1 MKLKKVKKSLATAIV
16 TVIATLSALSIFNA
30 RYYLKAE
37 SEPDPAATAVPVV
50 EEFVPTSAEPVLI
63 AGETA
68 VPIVEENAVVPEA
81 AETTETVETTVNS
94 EVSNYEDDPIFTA
107 KEKHVLLDAAYDE
120 E

>member
-50 EEFVPTSAEPVLI
+50 EEFVPTSTEPVLI

-68 VPIVEENAVVPEA
+68 VPIVEEDAVVP
-81 AETTETVETTVNS
+81 ETTETVETTVNS

>member
-50 EEFVPTSAEPVLI
+50 EGFVPTSTEPVLI

-68 VPIVEENAVVPEA
+68 VPIVEEDAVVP
-81 AETTETVETTVNS
+81 ETTETVETTVNS